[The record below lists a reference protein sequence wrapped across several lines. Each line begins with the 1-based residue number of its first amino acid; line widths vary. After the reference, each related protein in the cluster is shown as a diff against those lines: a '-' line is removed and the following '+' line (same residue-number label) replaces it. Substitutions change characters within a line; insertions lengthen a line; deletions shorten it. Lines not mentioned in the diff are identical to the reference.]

1 MPPPQAGAQG
11 VHGLAMHIG
20 APGQWW
26 QPQGAGKQQ
35 NGLKA
40 FGWTQLNLTL

>member
-1 MPPPQAGAQG
+1 
-11 VHGLAMHIG
+11 MHIG

-26 QPQGAGKQQ
+26 QPHFGAGKQQ

-40 FGWTQLNLTL
+40 LGWTQLNLTV